1 MKNDFW
7 GLISG
12 LVMFGERIPE
22 PENTAIE
29 ISKTEKAKRKM
40 IKKEKKNRT
49 SMDYVTTTRSITC
62 IMGSG
67 GKETERYQSNIWSN
81 NDCEFPQIIIS
92 HQTADPESSGTPS
105 MINAT
110 KQNKT
115 KPPMGHL
122 KDGGRV
128 RRGDYLPPHK
138 YIWNTSTCGTTPTEY
153 LLNAGRRPQTSQ
165 KAINSTHKRVGQ
177 KKNEKTETKE

>member
-1 MKNDFW
+1 MLEIKNTVAEMKNDFW

-67 GKETERYQSNIWSN
+67 GKETERYQSNI
-81 NDCEFPQIIIS
+81 
-92 HQTADPESSGTPS
+92 
-105 MINAT
+105 
-110 KQNKT
+110 
-115 KPPMGHL
+115 
-122 KDGGRV
+122 
-128 RRGDYLPPHK
+128 
-138 YIWNTSTCGTTPTEY
+138 
-153 LLNAGRRPQTSQ
+153 
-165 KAINSTHKRVGQ
+165 
-177 KKNEKTETKE
+177 